1 MARCLKPRT
10 IKSPAPSNGTR
21 FGVYLAASRYAR
33 DNIIR
38 RTYEEIV
45 VPCGKCLACLKNKQ
59 SSMVVRCK
67 REAQQ
72 KGSFAFMTLT
82 YDDDHLPL
90 TRSLFRV
97 DKDTGEV
104 EVFFKPEFISS
115 GINPDPSYT
124 ELFKQMEAS
133 TSPRYFDY
141 VWDVPDPDFEYHVR
155 ITPSV
160 CRSDVREWLKMARIQ
175 YERDNG
181 EKLPDFSYVA
191 ISEYGPRTCRPH
203 YHLAFFGLQRKH
215 LNYLLERWKY
225 GKVKQVRIVAQV
237 NADGSNGFLK
247 ASKYIGKYMS
257 KGKFE
262 CDSVKECAAERPR
275 VCQSKHLGTKE
286 LEPIRRQVLCFDIA
300 GEYDPDSLRSILGWD
315 EVMVTNEKSRDY
327 GKVYRYPIYGDFLPR
342 SVVDVLVDE
351 IPRRLVYRVDER
363 TLLPLPRIIRD
374 KIFKNVPNEEY
385 DEWLRT
391 AGDDHRT
398 PAPSRTV
405 SSALWCM
412 VTSSLRDKL
421 ERESNERF
429 AEFCASHPEREAYEN
444 CLEFARW
451 EEFCAGLEEA
461 TMFEDYRTFY
471 SKSHF

>member
-1 MARCLKPRT
+1 MARCLNPRT

-21 FGVYLAASRYAR
+21 HGVYVAASRYAR

-97 DKDTGEV
+97 DRETGEQ
-104 EVFFKPEFISS
+104 ELFFKPEFISS
-115 GINPDPSYT
+115 GINPDSSYT
-124 ELFKQMEAS
+124 ELFKQMDAS
-133 TSPRYFDY
+133 SSPRYFEY
-141 VWDVPDPDFEYHVR
+141 IWPVPDPDYEYHVR

-203 YHLAFFGLQRKH
+203 YHLAFFGLQRRH
-215 LNYLLERWKY
+215 LNYLLDRWKY

-275 VCQSKHLGTKE
+275 VCQSRHLGTKE
-286 LEPIRRQVLCFDIA
+286 LEPIRRQVLAFDMY
-300 GEYDPDSLRSILGWD
+300 GEYDPETLQRPDGTYL
-315 EVMVTNEKSRDY
+315 SR
-327 GKVYRYPIYGDFLPR
+327 LQ
-342 SVVDVLVDE
+342 VDALVRE
-351 IPRRLVYRVDER
+351 IPLRLVYRVDER

-374 KIFKNVPNEEY
+374 KIFKNVPNEDY

-412 VTSSLRDKL
+412 VTSSLRDKF

-451 EEFCAGLEEA
+451 EEYRAGLEEA

>member
-1 MARCLKPRT
+1 MARCLNPRT

-21 FGVYLAASRYAR
+21 FGVYVAASRYAR

-97 DKDTGEV
+97 DKETGEQ
-104 EVFFKPEFISS
+104 ELFYKPEFISS
-115 GINPDPSYT
+115 GINPDQSYT
-124 ELFKQMEAS
+124 ELFKQIEAS
-133 TSPRYFDY
+133 TAPRYFDY

-175 YERDNG
+175 YERDYG

-275 VCQSKHLGTKE
+275 VCQSKRLGTKE
-286 LEPIRRQVLCFDIA
+286 LEPIRRQVLAFDMF
-300 GEYDPDSLRSILGWD
+300 GEYDPETLQRPDGTHL
-315 EVMVTNEKSRDY
+315 SR
-327 GKVYRYPIYGDFLPR
+327 LQ
-342 SVVDVLVDE
+342 VDALVNE
-351 IPRRLVYRVDER
+351 IPHRLVYRVDER
-363 TLLPLPRIIRD
+363 TILPLPRIIRD

-412 VTSSLRDKL
+412 VTASLRDKL

-429 AEFCASHPEREAYEN
+429 AEFCASHSEREAHEN

-451 EEFCAGLEEA
+451 EEYCAGIEEA

>member
-1 MARCLKPRT
+1 MARCLNPRT
-10 IKSPAPSNGTR
+10 IKSPAPANGTR
-21 FGVYLAASRYAR
+21 HGVYVAASRYAR

-97 DKDTGEV
+97 DKETGEQ
-104 EVFFKPEFISS
+104 EVFYKPEFISS

-124 ELFKQMEAS
+124 ELFKQIEAS

-141 VWDVPDPDFEYHVR
+141 IWSVPDPCFEYHVR

-203 YHLAFFGLQRKH
+203 YHLAFFGLQRRH

-275 VCQSKHLGTKE
+275 VCQSKSLGTKE
-286 LEPIRRQVLCFDIA
+286 LEPIRRQVLAFDMY
-300 GEYDPDSLRSILGWD
+300 GEYDPETLKRADGTYL
-315 EVMVTNEKSRDY
+315 SR
-327 GKVYRYPIYGDFLPR
+327 LQ
-342 SVVDVLVDE
+342 VDALVNE

-374 KIFKNVPNEEY
+374 KIFKCVPNEDYES
-385 DEWLRT
+385 EKA
-391 AGDDHRT
+391 AGRN
-398 PAPSRTV
+398 PSKTV
-405 SSALWCM
+405 SSTLWCM

-451 EEFCAGLEEA
+451 EEYRAGIEEA
-461 TMFEDYRTFY
+461 SMFEDYRTFY

>member
-1 MARCLKPRT
+1 MACCLRPRT

-97 DKDTGEV
+97 DKVTGEM

-203 YHLAFFGLQRKH
+203 YHLAFFGLKRKH

-225 GKVKQVRIVAQV
+225 GKVKQVRVVAQV

-286 LEPIRRQVLCFDIA
+286 LEPIRCQVLAFDMF
-300 GEYDPDSLRSILGWD
+300 GEYDPETLQRPDGTYL
-315 EVMVTNEKSRDY
+315 SR
-327 GKVYRYPIYGDFLPR
+327 LQ
-342 SVVDVLVDE
+342 VDALVNE
-351 IPRRLVYRVDER
+351 IPHRLVYRVDER

-374 KIFKNVPNEEY
+374 KIFKCVPNDDYESEKA
-385 DEWLRT
+385 
-391 AGDDHRT
+391 AGRN
-398 PAPSRTV
+398 PSKTV

-451 EEFCAGLEEA
+451 EEYRAGLEEA

>member
-1 MARCLKPRT
+1 MARCLTPRT
-10 IKSPAPSNGTR
+10 IKSSSPSNGTR
-21 FGVYLAASRYAR
+21 FGVYVAASRYAR

-97 DKDTGEV
+97 DKDTGEQ

-124 ELFKQMEAS
+124 ELFKQIEAS
-133 TSPRYFDY
+133 TAPRYFDY
-141 VWDVPDPDFEYHVR
+141 VWDVPDPEFEYHVR

-275 VCQSKHLGTKE
+275 VCQSKRLGTKE
-286 LEPIRRQVLCFDIA
+286 LEPIRRQVLAFDMF
-300 GEYDPDSLRSILGWD
+300 GEYDPETLQRPDGSYLSCLQ
-315 EVMVTNEKSRDY
+315 
-327 GKVYRYPIYGDFLPR
+327 
-342 SVVDVLVDE
+342 VDALVDE

-412 VTSSLRDKL
+412 VTASLRDKF

-429 AEFCASHPEREAYEN
+429 AEFCASHPEREAHEN

-451 EEFCAGLEEA
+451 EEYCAGIEEA

>member
-1 MARCLKPRT
+1 MARCLKPRV

-97 DKDTGEV
+97 DKETGEQ
-104 EVFFKPEFISS
+104 ELFFKPEFISS

-124 ELFKQMEAS
+124 ELFKQIDAS

-141 VWDVPDPDFEYHVR
+141 VWEVPDPDFEYHVR

-225 GKVKQVRIVAQV
+225 GRVKQVRIVAQV

-262 CDSVKECAAERPR
+262 CDSVKECSAERPR

-286 LEPIRRQVLCFDIA
+286 LEPIRRQVLAFDLF
-300 GEYDPDSLRSILGWD
+300 GEYDPETLQRSDGTHL
-315 EVMVTNEKSRDY
+315 SR
-327 GKVYRYPIYGDFLPR
+327 IQ
-342 SVVDVLVDE
+342 VDTLVNE

-374 KIFKNVPNEEY
+374 KIFKCVPNDDYESEKA
-385 DEWLRT
+385 
-391 AGDDHRT
+391 AGGN
-398 PAPSRTV
+398 PSKTV
-405 SSALWCM
+405 SSVLWCM
-412 VTSSLRDKL
+412 VTSSLRDKF

-444 CLEFARW
+444 CIEFARW
-451 EEFCAGLEEA
+451 EEYRAGLEEA